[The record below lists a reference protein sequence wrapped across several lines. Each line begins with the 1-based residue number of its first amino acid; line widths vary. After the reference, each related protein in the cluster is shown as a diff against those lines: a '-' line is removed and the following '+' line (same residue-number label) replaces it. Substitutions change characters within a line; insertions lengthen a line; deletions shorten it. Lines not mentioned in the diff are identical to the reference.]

1 MGVEWEFKISQLN
14 SSGGYDEI
22 FKRDHNSNDTG
33 LNGFGVSKWSSYPF
47 NNVIIPFISWYEPE
61 PEPEQPQPEPE
72 PEQPQP
78 EPEPEQPQPEPE
90 PEPEPE
96 QPQPEPAPEPVPEP
110 EPFDIDPQPE
120 PEPEQP
126 QPEPEPEPEPVPEPE
141 PEPEPVPEPVPE
153 PEQPQPEPAH
163 YTGLKSRGQY
173 GEISI
178 SYNFKYVAGSN
189 TDNAIV
195 TFERYPGMNGIVLP
209 FGDKYKH
216 ANREQD
222 TITLTW
228 DSYNIEEQS
237 IILFDVA
244 SGYSLHEATI
254 STDKTNLYN
263 DIVVKQ
269 SNYNI
274 KAYVYQL
281 KINDI
286 INLKP
291 YKYFNTAIKNFQ
303 ETNTSDLVKKNRE
316 LKIDIIPILNNTSIP
331 VSIFDYNDTITG
343 VSSSGQ
349 DPDRT
354 NPIDTLSTFLM
365 TLKLEK
371 IDMENYISGGFSNA
385 TNVSGNINNS
395 NLLNDIIIYLTNNN
409 YSNSNGYQTTSPNI
423 TIDISND
430 SIDNIALGKG
440 LIDDIENQKNA
451 FDTDLFLFLLHQNF
465 LTDYWEYKPNIS
477 HLSLPK
483 FGATGATSSGSNTIL
498 DSRINQYD
506 YQRKIA
512 LSIHVVNFSLSGQ
525 IFLINSAK
533 SNNNISYIN
542 SVTSEIIDTTQVTTN
557 PIMNFNKIDNVYPA
571 INNSNPIYI
580 KLTNITSNSN
590 TVYPVSIYP
599 FPVTFDISL
608 TTSNISEIDQP
619 LYPGNNI
626 FDINSIFSNTGNQDK
641 TISTVSTPTAT
652 NGIYYFDMTCGA
664 SSNSKLINYNIFPGT
679 IMVNVV
685 ELPDI
690 NKSDTT
696 INLSS
701 DNRKINITWPRYYYN
716 TSQGDIT
723 WTIIRQDMSS
733 FVKVTRTY
741 TISSSEITIVG
752 DNIVYEDT
760 DIRRFDKYQYTI
772 SGKFNF
778 TSTININ
785 NIPKNY
791 SLSLDIQG
799 FTTDTIFICYGY
811 TTRFPFGRFNTTT
824 TNLKLFVPK
833 LLRTDI
839 NPTTKSFFSNQLLL
853 TNPAPP
859 GTSDEYHLA
868 NNITSWPGGRGACT
882 SVTGDVETFGRTL
895 TQVNENIYSNTSN
908 QLSRKQIFNLLSKSR
923 FRPDR

>member
-1 MGVEWEFKISQLN
+1 M
-14 SSGGYDEI
+14 
-22 FKRDHNSNDTG
+22 
-33 LNGFGVSKWSSYPF
+33 
-47 NNVIIPFISWYEPE
+47 
-61 PEPEQPQPEPE
+61 
-72 PEQPQP
+72 
-78 EPEPEQPQPEPE
+78 
-90 PEPEPE
+90 
-96 QPQPEPAPEPVPEP
+96 
-110 EPFDIDPQPE
+110 
-120 PEPEQP
+120 
-126 QPEPEPEPEPVPEPE
+126 
-141 PEPEPVPEPVPE
+141 
-153 PEQPQPEPAH
+153 
-163 YTGLKSRGQY
+163 KSRGQY
-173 GEISI
+173 GEINI

-216 ANREQD
+216 ANREED

-237 IILFDVA
+237 IILFDIA

-254 STDKTNLYN
+254 STEKTNLYN

-281 KINDI
+281 KINDV
-286 INLKP
+286 INTRP
-291 YKYFNTAIKNFQ
+291 YKYFNNAIKSFQ
-303 ETNTSDLVKKNRE
+303 ETNTSDIVKKNKE
-316 LKIDIIPILNNTSIP
+316 LSIDIIPTLNNSSIP
-331 VSIFDYNDTITG
+331 VSIFNYNDSITG

-354 NPIDTLSTFLM
+354 NPIDESTIFSIILR
-365 TLKLEK
+365 LEK
-371 IDMENYISGGFSNA
+371 INMENYLSSGFSNA
-385 TNVSGNINNS
+385 TNISGNSNNS
-395 NLLNDIIIYLTNNN
+395 NVLNDIIIYLNNDN
-409 YSNSNGYQTTSPNI
+409 YSNSIGSLITSPNI

-440 LIDDIENQKNA
+440 LTNNNIENQINA
-451 FDTDLFLFLLHQNF
+451 FDTNLFLFLLNQNF
-465 LTDYWEYKPNIS
+465 LTDYWKYKPNIS

-483 FGATGATSSGSNTIL
+483 FGATGTTSSGSNTIL

-525 IFLINSAK
+525 IFLINSSK
-533 SNNNISYIN
+533 SKNNISYIN
-542 SVTSEIIDTTQVTTN
+542 SVTSEIIDTTQVTIN
-557 PIMNFNKIDNVYPA
+557 PIMNFNKIDNIYPA
-571 INNSNPIYI
+571 IDNSNPLYI
-580 KLTNITSNSN
+580 KLTNITSNNN
-590 TVYPVSIYP
+590 TLYPINRQP
-599 FPVTFDISL
+599 FPSTFDSNL
-608 TTSNISEIDQP
+608 TTSNITEINQP

-626 FDINSIFSNTGNQDK
+626 FDINTLFSNTGNQDK
-641 TISTVSTPTAT
+641 TISTVLTPTAV
-652 NGIYYFDMTCGA
+652 NGIYYFDMTCGT

-723 WTIIRQDMSS
+723 WTIIRQDMAS

-778 TSTININ
+778 ISTININ

-791 SLSLDIQG
+791 SLSLDIVG

-839 NPTTKSFFSNQLLL
+839 NSTTKSFFSNQLLL

-859 GTSDEYHLA
+859 GTSDEYHLE
-868 NNITSWPGGRGACT
+868 NNITSWPGGRGSCT

-908 QLSRKQIFNLLSKSR
+908 QLSKKQIFNLLSKSR